1 MERAMRA
8 KEWVVQEY
16 EVSEISE
23 TAPVYT
29 QHFADCASMVVHI
42 RTRTLALRG
51 AARLRVH
58 IPDNATMAERR
69 SIRDAGGTVL

>member
-1 MERAMRA
+1 MRA
-8 KEWVVQEY
+8 KEWVVEEY

-23 TAPVYT
+23 TRPVYT

-51 AARLRVH
+51 SARLRVH